1 MRLKKKITLNRNNNN
16 ILIERNKYGIPEI
29 TANNIV
35 DASYAIGFV
44 HANDRQMHIMLTRV
58 LLEGKASEKL
68 ADEPGLIEIDRFM
81 RRMNFLPNMQK
92 EVEKLEPKAKEQLQ
106 AYADGVNYF
115 LDNNKAIF
123 DFKLVGYK
131 PEKWKIEDSL
141 LLSKVFGFI
150 GLVDAQMAMEK
161 LIVQMTQN
169 NVEEDKLKELFPYM
183 TETIDYELLKK
194 IKIQDA
200 IVPSAVKW
208 FSKLPRFN
216 ASNSWIISGQHTKSG
231 KPILSG
237 DPHLEGNRLPNVWA
251 EIVIHLPENKLT
263 GVTIP
268 GYPGMPIGRNNHIAW
283 TATFSFMD
291 MLDYRI
297 EHCKDGKYKR
307 ENDEWIAYE
316 PRIEKI
322 KTKKGKIIE
331 EKIYE
336 NENGLL
342 EGNPFEEGHYLAL
355 KWSAQDDCGASE
367 SNCLLN
373 FYEVKTVKEAQA
385 QFRKL
390 DASTFNFSIVDVE
403 GNIGYQMSGRM
414 FKRPKGTSG
423 LIPLPAWIKGNEYQ
437 GYVDKED
444 LPTQYNPE
452 NGMII
457 TTNQDL
463 NYLGK
468 ASPINLP
475 MATYRHD
482 RIKQLLDKPEK
493 KDLAYMKKM
502 HYDLLSVQA
511 ERFMEMIK
519 PLIPNNENGN
529 ILSNWDCKYD
539 KESLGAT
546 IFESVYIEI
555 LKVVFGDNGFG
566 RDVVEQVMKETGLFN
581 DYYGNFDNV
590 IFKEK
595 STWYGNK
602 TRAEL
607 LTFAIEEGLK
617 KEVKPYG
624 ETRKVLLA
632 NMLFGEKFPKF
643 FGFDYGPISLPGN
656 RATIPQGQ
664 IFKSANRITTFTPS
678 FRFLTDMIGNE
689 VHTNMLGGV
698 SDRRFS
704 KLYTNDIENW
714 FNGIYKI
721 MK

>member
-1 MRLKKKITLNRNNNN
+1 MRLKKQITLQAITNEVQIKRN
-16 ILIERNKYGIPEI
+16 GHGVPEI
-29 TANNIV
+29 TAQNIN
-35 DASYAIGFV
+35 DAAYAVGFV
-44 HANDRQMHIMLTRV
+44 HANDRQMQIMLTRI
-58 LLEGKASEKL
+58 LLQGRASEKL
-68 ADEPGLIEIDRFM
+68 ADEPGLIEIDRYM
-81 RRMNFLPNMQK
+81 RRMDFLPDIEK
-92 EVEKLEPKAKEQLQ
+92 EVSKLKPEVKEQLE

-115 LDNNKAIF
+115 LDNNKTIF
-123 DFKLVGYK
+123 DFKLLGYK
-131 PEKWKIEDSL
+131 PEKWKIEDSI

-150 GLVDAQMAMEK
+150 GLVDAQMAMQK

-169 NVEEDKLKELFPYM
+169 NVEEAKLKELFPYM

-194 IKIQDA
+194 IKLQDT

-216 ASNSWIISGQHTKSG
+216 ASNSWVISGKHTESG
-231 KPILSG
+231 KAILSG

-251 EIVIHLPENKLT
+251 EIVIRLPENKLL
-263 GVTIP
+263 GATIP

-291 MLDYRI
+291 MLDYRV

-307 ENDEWIAYE
+307 ENDQWVAYE
-316 PRIEKI
+316 PRIEQI

-336 NENGLL
+336 NESGLL

-355 KWSAQDDCGASE
+355 KWSAQDDCGANE

-373 FYEVKTVKEAQA
+373 FHQIKTVKEAQE

-414 FKRPKGTSG
+414 FNRPEGTSG
-423 LIPLPAWIKGNEYQ
+423 LIPLPAWVKGNEYQ
-437 GYVDKED
+437 GYVAKED

-475 MATYRHD
+475 MATYRCD
-482 RIKQLLDKPEK
+482 RIEQLLNKPGK
-493 KDLAYMKKM
+493 KNLAYMKKM

-511 ERFMEMIK
+511 ERFMEILK
-519 PLIPNNENGN
+519 PLLPDTENGN
-529 ILSNWDCKYD
+529 LLRNWDCKYD
-539 KESLGAT
+539 EASLGAC
-546 IFESVYIEI
+546 IFENLYIEM
-555 LKVVFGDNGFG
+555 LKVVFGDNGIG
-566 RDVVEQVMKETGLFN
+566 RDVVEHVMKETGMFN

-590 IFKEK
+590 LFREK
-595 STWYGNK
+595 SAWYADK
-602 TRAEL
+602 TRTEL
-607 LTFAIEEGLK
+607 LTFAIDEGLK
-617 KEVKPYG
+617 MEVKPYG
-624 ETRKVLLA
+624 ETRKVLLV
-632 NMLFGEKFPKF
+632 NLLFGSKFPRF

-664 IFKSANRITTFTPS
+664 IFKSADRITTFTPS
-678 FRFLTDMIGNE
+678 FRFLTDMAINE

-704 KLYTNDIENW
+704 KLYTNDLKNW
-714 FNGIYKI
+714 FKGVYKV